1 MSSAIEQSFDRNVLS
16 LRFNRPE
23 KKNALTLAMYDALTA
38 AMRDADGRDDVRVL
52 LLSGSGDTFTSGND
66 LVDFASNP
74 PAGEDSPVMRFLFAM
89 QALAKPVIAAVDG
102 LAVGVGAT
110 MLLHCDLV
118 YASDRA
124 RFQMPF
130 VNLGLCP
137 ENAATLL
144 LPLRAGALLANEL
157 VMFGDLFDART
168 AHEAGLV
175 NRIVPAAELM
185 SVARE
190 RAGVLATK
198 PPAALRATKRLMRES
213 AGTAVVEAIQREAK
227 VFAER
232 LASAEAQ
239 EAFTAFFEKRKPD
252 FSRF

>member
-23 KKNALTLAMYDALTA
+23 KKNALTLAMYDALVA
-38 AMRDADGRDDVRVL
+38 AMRDAEGRDDVRVL
-52 LLSGSGDTFTSGND
+52 LLSGSGGTFTSGND
-66 LVDFASNP
+66 LADFAANP
-74 PAGEDSPVMRFLFAM
+74 QAGEDSSVMRFLFAM
-89 QALAKPVIAAVDG
+89 QALSKPVVAAVDG

-118 YASDRA
+118 YAADRA
-124 RFQMPF
+124 RFLMPF

-137 ENAATLL
+137 ENAASLL
-144 LPLRAGALLANEL
+144 LPLRAGGLLANEL
-157 VMFGDLFDART
+157 LLFGEPFDAKT
-168 AHEAGLV
+168 AQEAGLV
-175 NRIVPAAELM
+175 NRIVPAAEVL
-185 SVARE
+185 AIAQE
-190 RAGVLATK
+190 RAAALATK
-198 PPAALRATKRLMRES
+198 PPAALRATKRLLKE
-213 AGTAVVEAIQREAK
+213 AQGTSVVEAIQREAK

-232 LASAEAQ
+232 LSSPEAQ